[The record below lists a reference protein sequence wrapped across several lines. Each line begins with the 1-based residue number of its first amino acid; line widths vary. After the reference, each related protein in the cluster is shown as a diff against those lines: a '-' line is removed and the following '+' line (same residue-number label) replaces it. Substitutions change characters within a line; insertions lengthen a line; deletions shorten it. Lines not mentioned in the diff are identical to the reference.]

1 MICSFV
7 IKILIMSH
15 FLLIA
20 VLSVDFSNINLDEVN
35 FYNNDRETIMHVRL
49 MAWHN
54 RFKQL
59 KVFKKDVSKELIA
72 IAWHPTR
79 W

>member
-15 FLLIA
+15 FLLMG

-59 KVFKKDVSKELIA
+59 KVFKNDVSKELIP

>member
-15 FLLIA
+15 FLLMGI
-20 VLSVDFSNINLDEVN
+20 LSVDFSNINLDEVN

-59 KVFKKDVSKELIA
+59 KVFKKDVSKELIP